1 MLVNLRFLDA
11 ALSRLQEEE
20 NDMVPLATDGQAFFY
35 DPKYILR
42 EYKRERTALT
52 RAYLHVLLHCVFRH
66 MFVHY
71 EVDQSLW
78 NLACDIAVE
87 SCINSLNV
95 RALTSSIADS
105 QAQVCR
111 TIQSKTSV
119 LTAEKIYRYL
129 VNNKKNRSEYE
140 RWQELFAVDI
150 HAFWYESRSQTAQTG
165 SNSNGDNRS
174 QGEGEDSPETS
185 EENTDEQG
193 ENQDNLSSNNQ
204 QEERSLCSER
214 DWRDVAERMQVEMNS
229 FYSQRQGYESGSMI
243 QNLNEVNRE
252 RYDYSAF
259 LRKFAVLGEIM
270 KINDDEFDYVFYT
283 YGLQLYENMPLIEP
297 LEYKETKR
305 IREFVI
311 AIDTS
316 GSVAG
321 ETVQRFIQKTY
332 NILKSTESFFS
343 KVNIHII
350 QCDATIQE
358 DAKITSQEDFDR
370 YLQTMKLRGFGGTD
384 FRPVF
389 SYVDKLIEQ
398 KEFQNLKGLIYFTD
412 GYGTFPSSMPNY
424 KTAFVFLREQ
434 FNNYDVPSWAIKL
447 ILEKEDL

>member
-1 MLVNLRFLDA
+1 MNLRFLDA

-20 NDMVPLATDGQAFFY
+20 NDLVPLATDGQAFFY
-35 DPKYILR
+35 NPKYVLR
-42 EYKRERTALT
+42 EYKRERTAIT

-66 MFVHY
+66 MFVHF
-71 EVDQSLW
+71 EVDQPLW

-95 RALTSSIADS
+95 RALTRNNEDS
-105 QAQVCR
+105 QAQVGHS
-111 TIQSKTSV
+111 IQSKTGI

-129 VNNKKNRSEYE
+129 VNNKKNRSEYG

-150 HAFWYESRSQTAQTG
+150 HSFWYESRSQNAQTA
-165 SNSNGDNRS
+165 SNSNGDDHTQS
-174 QGEGEDSPETS
+174 DGEVAPES
-185 EENTDEQG
+185 GNGKNDEQG

-214 DWRDVAERMQVEMNS
+214 DWRDIAERMQVEMNS
-229 FYSQRQGYESGSMI
+229 FYSQRQGYVSGSMI

-252 RYDYSAF
+252 RYDYTKF

-270 KINDDEFDYVFYT
+270 MINDDEFDYVFYT
-283 YGLQLYENMPLIEP
+283 YGLQLYKNMPLIEP

-321 ETVQRFIQKTY
+321 VTVQRFIQKTY

-358 DAKITSQEDFDR
+358 DAIITSQEDFDR
-370 YLQTMKLRGFGGTD
+370 YLETMKLRGFGGTD